1 MYNPLFTP
9 RFGVLL
15 EAYLK
20 GCGQSMLQR
29 FENQLEMQ
37 LQLEEIGKQVNNLI
51 YACVRVRLLAC
62 QIFVKLQCKPN
73 YSLCFDF

>member
-37 LQLEEIGKQVNNLI
+37 VQLEDIGKQVNK
-51 YACVRVRLLAC
+51 R
-62 QIFVKLQCKPN
+62 QIFFLIFIINNVALKYL
-73 YSLCFDF
+73 